1 MHSNTFK
8 FKVHGICTSWWNDAL
23 GVWVVL
29 SVSVDTGTMH
39 ISNMTLQNSK
49 KWTNEKKHW
58 ILNYIDRELK
68 KVTSG
73 ACNFLGS
80 VSPQQKFEATNGPV
94 LQLNFIWQ
102 AKVSTPL
109 KCEGGLT
116 PKEKPQ
122 SILASSFY
130 TFVPS
135 LSLLLSLLY
144 TNWGGQE
151 GGVLVSSEVLILVL
165 GFSFVSF
172 SGAFLFLF

>member
-73 ACNFLGS
+73 ACNFLSS

-102 AKVSTPL
+102 AKENTSSR
-109 KCEGGLT
+109 CEGRPTQKMQREERPEAQFWL
-116 PKEKPQ
+116 
-122 SILASSFY
+122 
-130 TFVPS
+130 
-135 LSLLLSLLY
+135 
-144 TNWGGQE
+144 
-151 GGVLVSSEVLILVL
+151 
-165 GFSFVSF
+165 
-172 SGAFLFLF
+172 LFLYVFSLPP

>member
-102 AKVSTPL
+102 AKENTSSR
-109 KCEGGLT
+109 CEGRPTQKMQREERPEAQFWL
-116 PKEKPQ
+116 
-122 SILASSFY
+122 
-130 TFVPS
+130 
-135 LSLLLSLLY
+135 
-144 TNWGGQE
+144 
-151 GGVLVSSEVLILVL
+151 
-165 GFSFVSF
+165 
-172 SGAFLFLF
+172 LFLYVFSLPP